1 MNELLDQLEAK
12 MIGLMDQCEALRRDN
27 DMLRQEF
34 DRTLTPLRQEV
45 ETLREELARERSVR
59 EATTQRIDA
68 LLLRVKERIP
78 E

>member
-59 EATTQRIDA
+59 EATTQRI
-68 LLLRVKERIP
+68 P